1 MRNQYQSNLMWSIIV
16 IALLCFAPSA
26 GAVPLESWDDK
37 IPNATQRF
45 KLLTEFGGAAVLD
58 KETQLVWEQSPFPM
72 PLSWGQASD
81 SCINKAVGARRGWR
95 LPSVVELMSLLDPT
109 IQITPALPTGHPFM
123 LDPMGSVYWS
133 ASSNVQSPTTLAWS
147 VSLSSGGGASI
158 SNKTSV
164 FHFWCVRSGT
174 SAEQY

>member
-1 MRNQYQSNLMWSIIV
+1 MTNHYKSNLAWSTIV
-16 IALLCFAPSA
+16 VALLLFAPSA
-26 GAVPLESWDDK
+26 NAVPLESWDDK
-37 IPNATQRF
+37 ITTATQRF
-45 KLLTEFGGAAVLD
+45 KVLTEFGGAAVLD

-109 IQITPALPTGHPFM
+109 QSTPALPTGHPFM
-123 LDPMGSVYWS
+123 LDPMGSVFWS

-147 VSLSSGGGASI
+147 VSISTGGVASI
-158 SNKTSV
+158 SNKTSA
-164 FHFWCVRSGT
+164 FHSWCVRGGT
-174 SAEQY
+174 SAAQY